1 LDIQDVFALS
11 FFFDKGASPQP
22 VHQLMHTAS
31 LLTKS
36 VGTTKFNHYKQT
48 KSRVDTKIN
57 QKKTRPVEELF
68 IGYSINMPSFSSL
81 EKEVLSNLQHP
92 VAPSNH
98 VLPQLQRKKESPL
111 LNPIG
116 SPSDNLQKISTGMP
130 VKDDII
136 TACPYGPTNG

>member
-57 QKKTRPVEELF
+57 QKKTRPIEKKYVWDTKINHYNVVVL
-68 IGYSINMPSFSSL
+68 YS
-81 EKEVLSNLQHP
+81 KEYVWYVLKVTFL
-92 VAPSNH
+92 VF
-98 VLPQLQRKKESPL
+98 L
-111 LNPIG
+111 
-116 SPSDNLQKISTGMP
+116 
-130 VKDDII
+130 
-136 TACPYGPTNG
+136 